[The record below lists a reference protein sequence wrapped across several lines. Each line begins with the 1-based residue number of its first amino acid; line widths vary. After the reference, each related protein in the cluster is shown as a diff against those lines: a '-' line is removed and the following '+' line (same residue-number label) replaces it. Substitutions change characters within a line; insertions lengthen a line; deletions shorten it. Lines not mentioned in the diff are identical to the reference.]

1 MQSKIEKCLKPIQ
14 KAEKKNVNHATQ
26 VNHRYL
32 ASRLLTLVPSE
43 VTTHSTFHI
52 SQTKLHKQIHWLL
65 NGMCIIQSPI
75 CWKS

>member
-26 VNHRYL
+26 VNYRYV

-43 VTTHSTFHI
+43 VAKHSKYTTYF
-52 SQTKLHKQIHWLL
+52 K
-65 NGMCIIQSPI
+65 N
-75 CWKS
+75 